1 MGVINLNDRVDKLE
15 ESTASLGSVTDQ
27 IDAEVTALDEQI
39 NGDGETDLGLAGAV
53 TALNEQINGDGDT
66 DLGLAGDVA
75 DLSAAL
81 PNEKTLVLASSTA
94 SSTKKFAITVL
105 DNGTIS
111 ATEITE

>member
-15 ESTASLGSVTDQ
+15 ESTTSLGSVTDQ
-27 IDAEVTALDEQI
+27 IDAEVTALD
-39 NGDGETDLGLAGAV
+39 
-53 TALNEQINGDGDT
+53 EQINGDGDT

>member
-1 MGVINLNDRVDKLE
+1 MGVINLNARVDALE
-15 ESTASLGSVTDQ
+15 ESTTSLGSATDQ
-27 IDAEVTALDEQI
+27 IGAEVTALD
-39 NGDGETDLGLAGAV
+39 
-53 TALNEQINGDGDT
+53 EQINGDGDT

-94 SSTKKFAITVL
+94 SSTKKFAITVI
-105 DNGTIS
+105 DDGTIS